1 MTINLDTLRKTAE
14 AEETQKWGGWAFEED
29 DFDGFCIYINDGD
42 NFGRSYVAKDLTQG
56 ESEGE
61 STAKFIAAFD
71 PPTVLALLSRLE
83 QAEQQRDSSREA
95 CKTLAEVLSNH
106 SEWIVEATD
115 SQDLIGEDGDGDWD
129 VVWDR
134 VMELGEA
141 KRKAEQAVARVR
153 EFSDQMLKPHGQNVV
168 VAARVRERLAE
179 ILDGDGRG

>member
-61 STAKFIAAFD
+61 STAEFIATFD

-83 QAEQQRDSSREA
+83 QAERNADTYQKLYEQR
-95 CKTLAEVLSNH
+95 AESL
-106 SEWIVEATD
+106 E
-115 SQDLIGEDGDGDWD
+115 Q
-129 VVWDR
+129 
-134 VMELGEA
+134 
-141 KRKAEQAVARVR
+141 AEQAVTRVR
-153 EFSDQMLKPHGQNVV
+153 EVLGGYPNEAHGESCEGSYCSNCLIGDLHR
-168 VAARVRERLAE
+168 A
-179 ILDGDGRG
+179 LDGDTRG

>member
-61 STAKFIAAFD
+61 STAEFIATFD

-83 QAEQQRDSSREA
+83 QAEQR
-95 CKTLAEVLSNH
+95 
-106 SEWIVEATD
+106 
-115 SQDLIGEDGDGDWD
+115 
-129 VVWDR
+129 
-134 VMELGEA
+134 
-141 KRKAEQAVARVR
+141 AEQAVADYEAAEQQV
-153 EFSDQMLKPHGQNVV
+153 
-168 VAARVRERLAE
+168 ARVRELADAWKYRGE
-179 ILDGDGRG
+179 HSMKYSETLQWPVAEAIHDGGAEMVNNANLIYRALDGDGRG